1 MGSDRLKPTRI
12 IDNDYLKIKSSSSNS
27 MMQST
32 ANRGGYV
39 ENRTQSCGKSSQ
51 KCAKPCIKLNPI
63 QAETRA
69 NALIAIFNAPACRN
83 FFLKCIY
90 HLTPDEIQQAVDYA
104 NRPYIVSPVKYFN
117 KVCKQKLTE
126 RGL

>member
-12 IDNDYLKIKSSSSNS
+12 IDNDLLTIKSSSSNS
-27 MMQST
+27 MMQSS

-39 ENRTQSCGKSSQ
+39 ENRALCCGKSSQ
-51 KCAKPCIKLNPI
+51 KSAKQRAKLTPV

-69 NALIAIFNAPACRN
+69 NALIAIFNAPYCRN

-90 HLTPDEIQQAVDYA
+90 HLTADEIQQAVDYA
-104 NRPYIVSPVKYFN
+104 NRPYIISPVKYFN
-117 KVCKQKLTE
+117 KVCKQKLSE